1 MKFKITKDGTTHRGK
16 AKKAGDIVEEVDRN
30 HIGSL
35 QCAGA
40 VIASEA
46 DIAKAKPAPK
56 KKAAPK
62 PEE

>member
-1 MKFKITKDGTTHRGK
+1 M
-16 AKKAGDIVEEVDRN
+16 VEEVDRN

-56 KKAAPK
+56 KKAASK